1 MRIEPHIAWRYLV
14 AKKRQNAINII
25 SGISCLAVAVVT
37 AATICVLS
45 VMNGFGEA
53 IEQMFSQLDA
63 ELRITPAQGKTLQL
77 DDERIQA
84 LYAMPEVAIVAPTIE
99 ESALVEFRG
108 KQVPAMLK
116 GVDTTYQALTAI
128 DSIIIDGDYAV
139 WDGAFERCV
148 MGVGLANTI
157 GIGAHFISPV
167 HLYAPKRIGRVNMLR
182 PDENFRTKGVYI
194 AGVFAVNQTK
204 YDDTYML
211 ISLPLAQDLFDYSEQ
226 EATALELRLS
236 EGTSVKKVQKAI
248 RTKLGADYVVLNRYE
263 QQADFYRI
271 QMIEKWLTALLLVF
285 ILLIASF
292 NIISSLS
299 MLILDKTDDIR
310 LLNTL
315 GADEQMIRRIFL
327 YEGWLISAFGAL
339 IGAVIGVGLCAIQQ
353 HFGLLKLG
361 NGTNYVLSAYPV
373 SIQLTDVLI
382 VIAVVLALGALAAW
396 IPARKIS
403 VTNEIV

>member
-37 AATICVLS
+37 AAMICVLS

-226 EATALELRLS
+226 EATALELRLRD
-236 EGTSVKKVQKAI
+236 GTSVKKAQKAI
-248 RTKLGADYVVLNRYE
+248 RAKLGADYVVLNRYE

>member
-37 AATICVLS
+37 AAMICVLS

-63 ELRITPAQGKTLQL
+63 ELRIIPAQGKTLQL

-84 LYAMPEVAIVAPTIE
+84 LQAMPEVAIVAPTIE

-226 EATALELRLS
+226 EATALELRLHD
-236 EGTSVKKVQKAI
+236 GTSVKKVQKAI
-248 RTKLGADYVVLNRYE
+248 RAKLGADYVVLNRYE